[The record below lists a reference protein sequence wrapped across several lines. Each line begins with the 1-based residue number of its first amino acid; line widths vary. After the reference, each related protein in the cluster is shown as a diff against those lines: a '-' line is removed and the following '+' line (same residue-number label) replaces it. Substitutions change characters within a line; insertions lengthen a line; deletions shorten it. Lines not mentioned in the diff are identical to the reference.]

1 MLQTRENV
9 RFVRKFPIRKDQNF
23 LIDVISLVFLILH
36 LEKYM
41 TTLCLDDLDLKF
53 DVIDD
58 ERLSL
63 IREIPLGQVIATS
76 KENLL
81 EELMSDKRWQKAS

>member
-1 MLQTRENV
+1 
-9 RFVRKFPIRKDQNF
+9 
-23 LIDVISLVFLILH
+23 
-36 LEKYM
+36 M